1 MPISPRT
8 KIHHSVVIH
17 NEDLINLCDCTINKD
32 TQIRAF
38 VEIQK
43 NVTLAT
49 KCKASSHTFI
59 CEGIT
64 ISNDV
69 FIGHGVMF
77 TSNKYP

>member
-1 MPISPRT
+1 MPISPKT

-17 NEDLINLCDCTINKD
+17 NEDLINLYDCTISKD
-32 TQIRAF
+32 TQIGPF

-43 NVTLAT
+43 NVTLGA
-49 KCKASSHTFI
+49 KCKTSSHTFI
-59 CEGIT
+59 CEGVPT
-64 ISNDV
+64 GNDV

>member
-1 MPISPRT
+1 MPISPKT
-8 KIHHSVVIH
+8 KIHHSDVIH
-17 NEDLINLCDCTINKD
+17 NEDLINLCYCPINKD

-43 NVTLAT
+43 NVTLGA
-49 KCKASSHTFI
+49 KCKTSSHTFI
-59 CEGIT
+59 CEGVT
-64 ISNDV
+64 IRNAV